1 MTDEDPFK
9 YVDQAHR
16 DGNDECTTYVTLAK
30 GQSVL
35 RKILQKST
43 FFALSEVAKIGY
55 LLCAVPSWYRVIR
68 STDRTDSS
76 AWLLCIRST
85 QIGQHTRSTRTHVVG
100 IFSHVIHVQLTMQPS
115 PFYTEKDV
123 FRHAPGTLSVNCI
136 LSLSFQ
142 MEADAVHL
150 LRRRYAESRQQNREL
165 RARMREQRQR
175 SRQLMAACTLKMQEK
190 DEYIQKVSQTKPE
203 NNLAGLEKGSW
214 DSETLNFD
222 QVQREDVEMH
232 IF

>member
-1 MTDEDPFK
+1 
-9 YVDQAHR
+9 
-16 DGNDECTTYVTLAK
+16 
-30 GQSVL
+30 
-35 RKILQKST
+35 
-43 FFALSEVAKIGY
+43 
-55 LLCAVPSWYRVIR
+55 
-68 STDRTDSS
+68 
-76 AWLLCIRST
+76 
-85 QIGQHTRSTRTHVVG
+85 
-100 IFSHVIHVQLTMQPS
+100 
-115 PFYTEKDV
+115 
-123 FRHAPGTLSVNCI
+123 
-136 LSLSFQ
+136 